1 MKVYCTKLAS
11 ILLIGTSAVVQAQ
24 PRSPNAPRPTA
35 PRKPS
40 APVPKPVPSKPLAP
54 VTKPVAAVPKPA
66 ASVPKPAA
74 SVPKPVAAAPKPVVS
89 APKPAASVPKPVA
102 AAPKPAASV
111 PKPVAAAPK
120 PVVSAPKPVAPVS
133 VSSCPVIAP
142 YTAPPASQCTNCYR
156 NMTALTTYLNSASN
170 VVSATICSGTY
181 AWPATAAVNN
191 TNIKSL
197 TLSCCGKAN
206 SCIIDGGAGG
216 APVVKRSK
224 RLFTFLQP
232 ITLDIQGIMFQN
244 IDCSVSEDCYGGL
257 LGTNNSA
264 LVTFKHNTVSKV
276 TTDYEGYGALSIYR
290 GKFVVFENCTFS
302 DSLGYPA
309 GVYIKYSS
317 LLMNGNSFFRN
328 KGWGGVSMYIE
339 NSHAKANCNKFEENE
354 ANGDPGYGAAFYLFE
369 SSLDAKLNIFT
380 KNKAI
385 GGYGGAIEVDFSQL
399 YLTSNTFTS
408 NTAAYGG
415 AILGYES
422 AMMTNADSFTDNA
435 ASVNGTNIFL
445 DSSVL
450 KTCPGTLPGVS
461 VDPVSFTVVQCV

>member
-66 ASVPKPAA
+66 ASVPKP
-74 SVPKPVAAAPKPVVS
+74 
-89 APKPAASVPKPVA
+89 VA

-142 YTAPPASQCTNCYR
+142 YTAPPASQCTNCY
-156 NMTALTTYLNSASN
+156 NEMNALTTYLNSASN

-181 AWPATAAVNN
+181 AWPAPAAVNN
-191 TNIKSL
+191 SNIVSL

-232 ITLDIQGIMFQN
+232 VALDIQGITFQN
-244 IDCSVSEDCYGGL
+244 IVCSVSGDCYGGL
-257 LGTNNSA
+257 LNTQTSA
-264 LVTFKHNTVSKV
+264 LVTFKHNIVSKV
-276 TTDYEGYGALSIYR
+276 TT
-290 GKFVVFENCTFS
+290 S
-302 DSLGYPA
+302 D
-309 GVYIKYSS
+309 
-317 LLMNGNSFFRN
+317 
-328 KGWGGVSMYIE
+328 VS
-339 NSHAKANCNKFEENE
+339 
-354 ANGDPGYGAAFYLFE
+354 
-369 SSLDAKLNIFT
+369 T
-380 KNKAI
+380 
-385 GGYGGAIEVDFSQL
+385 
-399 YLTSNTFTS
+399 
-408 NTAAYGG
+408 
-415 AILGYES
+415 
-422 AMMTNADSFTDNA
+422 
-435 ASVNGTNIFL
+435 
-445 DSSVL
+445 
-450 KTCPGTLPGVS
+450 
-461 VDPVSFTVVQCV
+461 